1 MTNISCIPLYEPI
14 VIVIDDQVQICQ
26 DASEASDKF
35 KKPSSIAVAVPKIA
49 PSRTNFKSSTQR
61 TFTVAAASVIPLTNS
76 DTVVGTSDIDLESG
90 ERSNANERQ
99 IKLIFWVFIIT
110 FLLLSAIGVM
120 VVFVLSVP

>member
-61 TFTVAAASVIPLTNS
+61 TFTVAAAS
-76 DTVVGTSDIDLESG
+76 
-90 ERSNANERQ
+90 
-99 IKLIFWVFIIT
+99 
-110 FLLLSAIGVM
+110 
-120 VVFVLSVP
+120 